1 MLNMARKKW
10 SAKRINVNLSENEYE
25 ILAQYSLLTKR
36 DMTDVIREL
45 VRGLQKKL
53 SILRASNPQD
63 WPAFH
68 EPVLEEFPSVGNW
81 RPPPYSA
88 ALHWGWGIP
97 GGKG

>member
-63 WPAFH
+63 
-68 EPVLEEFPSVGNW
+68 
-81 RPPPYSA
+81 
-88 ALHWGWGIP
+88 
-97 GGKG
+97 